1 MKKLI
6 IILINLLFIS
16 TKAFAQHGETNKI
29 FSDDTLKSKF
39 LTNPLSEIY
48 YKFDEFD
55 FYRENK
61 NLKMYLLLD
70 EDPNTIWVRTSLLIS
85 KMDLPS
91 EGNKADLLS
100 PLFIQYSE
108 NSKFNPIRYMLG
120 MAQIGAVGYLAY
132 KHIIKYGLFK

>member
-1 MKKLI
+1 MKRLI
-6 IILINLLFIS
+6 KIFVGLLFITS
-16 TKAFAQHGETNKI
+16 TAFAQQVELNKN
-29 FSDDTLKSKF
+29 SSNDTLKSKISI
-39 LTNPLSEIY
+39 NPLSEIH

-61 NLKMYLLLD
+61 NKMYLLLD
-70 EDPNTIWVRTSLLIS
+70 EDPNTIWLRTSLLIS

-91 EGNKADLLS
+91 KVTEADLLS

-132 KHIIKYGLFK
+132 KHIKKYGLFK